1 MWITPLPSCGSA
13 KVRRTNSRIN
23 FLIRPRFTMGAQ
35 ESVVA
40 SSFFDECELT
50 PDPGGVY
57 TSPHTRGAAD
67 RGALMCLS
75 SKSEGPNFP
84 ATLGR
89 NSRAD
94 FWRDLVP
101 SGAALFDI

>member
-13 KVRRTNSRIN
+13 KVRRTFQGIN
-23 FLIRPRFTMGAQ
+23 FLIRPRFSIGAQ
-35 ESVVA
+35 ESVAA

-67 RGALMCLS
+67 RGALLCLS
-75 SKSEGPNFP
+75 LKS
-84 ATLGR
+84 
-89 NSRAD
+89 
-94 FWRDLVP
+94 
-101 SGAALFDI
+101 